1 MEFLSERLRPRG
13 IGVPPISCP
22 PLRFR
27 GRSALWGPLA
37 ALGGAG
43 QGRPTPGFRAGVMV
57 ELLAAGVPLER
68 VEHLVGHAR
77 GSTIAAYVPEA
88 DPESVPVW
96 QALVEEVAR
105 IPRLEESASAVA
117 RLGATIGR

>member
-1 MEFLSERLRPRG
+1 
-13 IGVPPISCP
+13 
-22 PLRFR
+22 
-27 GRSALWGPLA
+27 
-37 ALGGAG
+37 
-43 QGRPTPGFRAGVMV
+43 MV